1 MQTRLTLRLD
11 GRLIE
16 QAKAYARR
24 SGKSV
29 SRLVAEY
36 FSLLH
41 ASSPVKTDLSSSA
54 QKLKGVF
61 KKSKTRIE
69 DYHEYLEENYL

>member
-1 MQTRLTLRLD
+1 MQTKLTLRLD
-11 GRLIE
+11 DRFIE
-16 QAKAYARR
+16 QVKAYARR

-36 FSLLH
+36 FSLLL
-41 ASSPVKTDLSSSA
+41 ASSPVKTDLSSSV

-69 DYHEYLEENYL
+69 DYHEYLEENYV